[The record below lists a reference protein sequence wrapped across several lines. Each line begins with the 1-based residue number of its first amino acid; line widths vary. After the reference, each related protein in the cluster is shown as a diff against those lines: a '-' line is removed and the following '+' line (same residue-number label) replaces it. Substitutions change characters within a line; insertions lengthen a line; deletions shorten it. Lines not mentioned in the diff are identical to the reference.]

1 MKRKR
6 PRKRKAE
13 QRYCKPL
20 TNDAASV
27 PHESLCPQF
36 RAISFLTQD
45 KTSLIPTFAL
55 APDLAS
61 VLLRLWFP
69 IASYYLFFPPFRL
82 ALKPHVGLQMT
93 KSHFTALRR
102 MCRGFQRT
110 SGPSLTRQSMNLQL
124 HPSSEGKKEEEP
136 SGVATWPTS
145 ARRIHLVLVPQ
156 KPAAA
161 ATAQKPPLV
170 PSSGRSGKRK
180 SWNPTYPIW
189 ASSSTRSPSS
199 PSRYLSAAN

>member
-1 MKRKR
+1 MTQHLCCYARTESVSAVWSNKLSHSERQNRLSNPSDFCACAR
-6 PRKRKAE
+6 P
-13 QRYCKPL
+13 CVSLTPSLGFPSPSPL
-20 TNDAASV
+20 II
-27 PHESLCPQF
+27 C
-36 RAISFLTQD
+36 
-45 KTSLIPTFAL
+45 
-55 APDLAS
+55 
-61 VLLRLWFP
+61 
-69 IASYYLFFPPFRL
+69 FFPPFRL

-102 MCRGFQRT
+102 MCRGFQPT

-124 HPSSEGKKEEEP
+124 HPSSKGKKGAEP

-145 ARRIHLVLVPQ
+145 ARRILPVPQ
-156 KPAAA
+156 KPGAA

-180 SWNPTYPIW
+180 SWNPTCPIW